1 MARLEV
7 KEKREVRNLIMAK
20 IGKVENGLRK
30 HRKAKRR
37 NPVAVAK
44 VAKKNPARRA
54 ISAASVKSYAKRNG
68 LKLVSK
74 SVANPKRRKHRKHRR
89 NGLATVTSSR
99 SMFATK
105 RNGLLGNSKHDAQNV
120 AALGG
125 GLFLTK
131 FIGNFVSGYV
141 QPILAKIG
149 LGNYSN
155 IITNAGIAIVVIP
168 MIAKRTIPKQSD
180 MLRLGGLFATGL
192 SILEQV
198 APSVLSQINP
208 FNTSPIIMTS
218 NGAAIPPST
227 VSQIAA
233 GVAASDNPVLAAA
246 RVGSAMNQ
254 LDTAGAQG
262 YARNFLSS
270 VNDPQ
275 VVL

>member
-1 MARLEV
+1 
-7 KEKREVRNLIMAK
+7 MAK
-20 IGKVENGLRK
+20 IGLVENGLKK

-37 NPVAVAK
+37 NPTSVAK
-44 VAKKNPARRA
+44 VAKKNPARRT
-54 ISAASVKSYAKRNG
+54 ITSASVKSYAKRNG

-74 SVANPKRRKHRKHRR
+74 TVANGKKRKHHRKHKRNGLTTAVTTRR
-89 NGLATVTSSR
+89 NGL
-99 SMFATK
+99 F
-105 RNGLLGNSKHDAQNV
+105 GNTRHDATNV

-131 FIGNFVSGYV
+131 FIGNLVSGYI
-141 QPILAKIG
+141 QPLLAKIG

-155 IITNAGIAIVVIP
+155 IVTNAGIAIIVIP

-208 FNTSPIIMTS
+208 FNTSPIIMTN

-233 GVAASDNPVLAAA
+233 GVAQSDNPVLAAA
-246 RVGSAMNQ
+246 RVGNAMNQ
-254 LDTAGAQG
+254 LDAAGAQG
-262 YARNFLSS
+262 FARNFMSS
-270 VNDPQ
+270 VNEPQ